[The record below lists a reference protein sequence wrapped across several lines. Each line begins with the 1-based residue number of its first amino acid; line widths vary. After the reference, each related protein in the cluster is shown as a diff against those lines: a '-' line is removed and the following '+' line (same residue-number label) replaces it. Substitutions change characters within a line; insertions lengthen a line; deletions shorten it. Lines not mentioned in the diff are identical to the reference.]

1 MSPAADF
8 ILVVHALFVIFVVG
22 GLPAIWLGAALGK
35 TWARNYAFRAAHL
48 AAIAFVAAESLAGQ
62 ACPLTIWE
70 DSLRGVKDERGFISR
85 WIHSWLFWSA
95 PPWVFTSIYIAFAVA
110 VAWTWWRIRPSRA
123 PRSPRPPGRSS

>member
-8 ILVVHALFVIFVVG
+8 ILVLHAFFVVFVVG

-35 TWARNYAFRAAHL
+35 PWARNFAFRATHL
-48 AAIAFVAAESLAGQ
+48 AAIAFVAAESLVGQ

-70 DSLRGVKDERGFISR
+70 DSLRGVSDERGFVAR

-95 PPWVFTSIYIAFAVA
+95 PPWVFTSVYVAFAAA
-110 VAWTWWRIRPSRA
+110 VAWTWWRFP
-123 PRSPRPPGRSS
+123 PRRSGREA